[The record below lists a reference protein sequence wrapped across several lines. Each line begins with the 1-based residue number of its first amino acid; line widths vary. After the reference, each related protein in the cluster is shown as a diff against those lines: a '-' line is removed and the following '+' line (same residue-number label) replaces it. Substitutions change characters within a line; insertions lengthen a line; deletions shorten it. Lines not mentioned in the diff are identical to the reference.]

1 LTPIA
6 TCNEFLDIFVAI
18 VLIVAIC
25 YFAVSAFPAFVPKL
39 FVQFLKDLCFAI
51 VYINN

>member
-1 LTPIA
+1 MTLIT
-6 TCNEFLDIFVAI
+6 TYNEFLDIFVAI

-25 YFAVSAFPAFVPKL
+25 HFAVSAFLAFVLKL
-39 FVQFLKDLCFAI
+39 FVQFFKDLCFAI